1 MNVLYYL
8 PHEVAI
14 LEWKTNMH
22 HVTLANGRRL
32 IDIDAENVIPALQ
45 DLQQRLADLA
55 ETDNDDGCLHK
66 LKLTSSCSSL
76 PGADRHAWST
86 VFQLS
91 ATTGARASAAYQVCG
106 RQLNYFRRF
115 RAPKMRDR
123 VGYMCGCLF

>member
-1 MNVLYYL
+1 MNVFHYL
-8 PHEVAI
+8 PNEVVI

-22 HVTLANGRRL
+22 HITLGDGCRL
-32 IDIDAENVIPALQ
+32 IDIYAENVIPALH

-55 ETDNDDGCLHK
+55 ETDNDNGCLHK

-91 ATTGARASAAYQVCG
+91 ATTGARASAAIKFAV
-106 RQLNYFRRF
+106 
-115 RAPKMRDR
+115 
-123 VGYMCGCLF
+123 VS